1 MTEFLV
7 SKFIKDS
14 ANIESTEV
22 RTRYGMLASVVGIF
36 CNVLLFSVK
45 LAIGLILSSLA
56 VTADAFNN
64 LSDAA
69 SSIISFVGVKMA
81 GKPADAEHPFGHGRI
96 EYIAALIVSFLVI
109 EVGFTFFKSSISKI
123 MHPEEIT
130 FDPVPFIILI
140 LSILVKLWMAFF
152 NNKLGK
158 RIDSKVMLATA
169 ADSLGDVITTS
180 ATVISIVI
188 CHFTSINVDAIA
200 GLIVSGIVI
209 WSGVSIA
216 KDTLEPLIG
225 QRVPSEL
232 YQKITDMVESYEGIV
247 GAHDLIVHNYGPN
260 RSMATIHAEVPND
273 VSIEA
278 SHEIIDRIE
287 RDAKKELNILL
298 VIHMDPVEMRD
309 EEVLEL
315 RDKTSHIVHAL
326 DPELHFHDFRVLK
339 ENEQK
344 NLIFDLVV
352 PDSYTEKDANRV
364 MHQLIALLHEL
375 EKNVDCIITLDRS
388 FEAPKDKIT

>member
-169 ADSLGDVITTS
+169 ADSLSDVITTS

-364 MHQLIALLHEL
+364 MHQLIALLHEM

-388 FEAPKDKIT
+388 FEAPKNNIT

>member
-352 PDSYTEKDANRV
+352 PDSYYFAGAYRPG
-364 MHQLIALLHEL
+364 AG
-375 EKNVDCIITLDRS
+375 
-388 FEAPKDKIT
+388 

>member
-1 MTEFLV
+1 MTDFLV
-7 SKFIKDS
+7 NKFIKDS
-14 ANIESTEV
+14 TNIESTEV
-22 RTRYGMLASVVGIF
+22 RTRYGMFASVVGIF
-36 CNVLLFSVK
+36 CNILLFSVK
-45 LAIGLILSSLA
+45 LTIGLILSSLA

-69 SSIISFVGVKMA
+69 SSIISFIGVKMA

-123 MHPEEIT
+123 LHPEEIS
-130 FDPVPFIILI
+130 FDLVPFVILI

-180 ATVISIVI
+180 ATVLSIII

-200 GLIVSGIVI
+200 GLIVSAIVI
-209 WSGVSIA
+209 WSGISIA

-225 QRVPSEL
+225 ERVPAEL
-232 YQKITDMVESYEGIV
+232 YQKITDIVESYDGIV
-247 GAHDLIVHNYGPN
+247 GTHDLIVHNYGPN

-273 VSIEA
+273 INIDV
-278 SHEIIDRIE
+278 SHEIIDKIE
-287 RDAKKELNILL
+287 RDVKKDLNILL

-309 EEVLEL
+309 EEVLSL
-315 RDKTSHIVHAL
+315 REKTSRIVHAL
-326 DPELHFHDFRVLK
+326 DPELNFHDFRVLK
-339 ENEQK
+339 ENEQR
-344 NLIFDLVV
+344 NLIFDLVI
-352 PDSYTEKDANRV
+352 PDSYSEKDANRV
-364 MHQLIALLHEL
+364 MHQLVSLLHEMD
-375 EKNVDCIITLDRS
+375 ENVECIITLDRS
-388 FEAPKDKIT
+388 FEAPES

>member
-7 SKFIKDS
+7 NKFIKDS

-364 MHQLIALLHEL
+364 MHQLIALLHEM
-375 EKNVDCIITLDRS
+375 EKNVDCIITLERS
-388 FEAPKDKIT
+388 FEAPKNNIT

>member
-1 MTEFLV
+1 MTDFLV
-7 SKFIKDS
+7 NKFIKDS
-14 ANIESTEV
+14 TNIESTEV

-45 LAIGLILSSLA
+45 LTIGLILSSLA

-69 SSIISFVGVKMA
+69 SSIISFIGVKMA

-123 MHPEEIT
+123 LHPEEIS
-130 FDPVPFIILI
+130 FDLVPFVILI
-140 LSILVKLWMAFF
+140 LSILIKLWISFF

-180 ATVISIVI
+180 ATVLSIII

-200 GLIVSGIVI
+200 GLIVSAIVI
-209 WSGVSIA
+209 WSGISIA

-225 QRVPSEL
+225 ERVPAEL
-232 YQKITDMVESYEGIV
+232 YQKITDIVESYDGIV
-247 GAHDLIVHNYGPN
+247 GTHDLIVHNYGPN

-273 VSIEA
+273 INIDV
-278 SHEIIDRIE
+278 SHEIIDKIE
-287 RDAKKELNILL
+287 RDVKKDLNILL

-309 EEVLEL
+309 EEVLSL
-315 RDKTSHIVHAL
+315 REKTSRIVHAL
-326 DPELHFHDFRVLK
+326 DPELNFHDFRVLK
-339 ENEQK
+339 ENEQR
-344 NLIFDLVV
+344 NLIFDLVI
-352 PDSYTEKDANRV
+352 PDSYSEKDANRV
-364 MHQLIALLHEL
+364 MHQLVSLLHEMD
-375 EKNVDCIITLDRS
+375 ENVECIITLDRS
-388 FEAPKDKIT
+388 FEAPES

>member
-1 MTEFLV
+1 MTDFLV
-7 SKFIKDS
+7 NKFVKDNT
-14 ANIESTEV
+14 NIESTEV

-36 CNVLLFSVK
+36 CNILLFSTK
-45 LAIGLILSSLA
+45 LTIGLLLKSLA

-69 SSIISFVGVKMA
+69 SSIISFIGVRMA

-109 EVGFTFFKSSISKI
+109 EVGFTFFKSSVSKI
-123 MHPEEIT
+123 LHPEEIT
-130 FDPVPFIILI
+130 FDLVPFIILI

-180 ATVISIVI
+180 ATVVSIVI

-209 WSGVSIA
+209 WSGISIA

-225 QRVPSEL
+225 QRVPTEL
-232 YQKITDMVESYEGIV
+232 YKKITDIVESYDGIV
-247 GAHDLIVHNYGPN
+247 GTHDLIVHNYGPN
-260 RSMATIHAEVPND
+260 QSMATIHAEVPND
-273 VSIEA
+273 VSIEI
-278 SHEIIDRIE
+278 SHEIIDKIE
-287 RDAKKELNILL
+287 RDVKKNLNILL

-309 EEVLEL
+309 EEVLAL
-315 RDKTSHIVHAL
+315 RDKTSRIVCAL
-326 DPELHFHDFRVLK
+326 DPELSFHDFRVLK
-339 ENEQK
+339 ENEQRH
-344 NLIFDLVV
+344 LIFDLVV

-364 MHQLIALLHEL
+364 MHQLVSLLHEMDN
-375 EKNVDCIITLDRS
+375 NVECIITLDRS
-388 FEAPKDKIT
+388 FEAPED

>member
-7 SKFIKDS
+7 NKFIKDS

-326 DPELHFHDFRVLK
+326 DPELHFHNFRVLK

-364 MHQLIALLHEL
+364 MHQLIALLHEM

-388 FEAPKDKIT
+388 FEAPKNNIT

>member
-7 SKFIKDS
+7 NKFIKDS

-309 EEVLEL
+309 EEVLSL
-315 RDKTSHIVHAL
+315 REKTSRIVHAL
-326 DPELHFHDFRVLK
+326 DPELNFHDFRVLK

-364 MHQLIALLHEL
+364 MHQLIALLHEM

-388 FEAPKDKIT
+388 FEAPKNNIT

>member
-7 SKFIKDS
+7 NKFIKDS

-309 EEVLEL
+309 EEILEL

-364 MHQLIALLHEL
+364 MHQLIALLHEM

-388 FEAPKDKIT
+388 FEAPKNNIT

>member
-1 MTEFLV
+1 MTDFLV
-7 SKFIKDS
+7 NKFVKDNT
-14 ANIESTEV
+14 NIESTEV

-36 CNVLLFSVK
+36 CNILLFSTK
-45 LAIGLILSSLA
+45 LTIGLLLKSLA

-69 SSIISFVGVKMA
+69 SSIISFIGVRMA

-109 EVGFTFFKSSISKI
+109 EVGFTFFKSSVSKI
-123 MHPEEIT
+123 LHPEEIT
-130 FDPVPFIILI
+130 FDLVPFIILI

-180 ATVISIVI
+180 ATVVSIVI

-209 WSGVSIA
+209 WSGISIA

-225 QRVPSEL
+225 QRVPTEL
-232 YQKITDMVESYEGIV
+232 YKKITDIVESYDGIV
-247 GAHDLIVHNYGPN
+247 GTHDLIVHNYGPN
-260 RSMATIHAEVPND
+260 QSMATIHAEVPND
-273 VSIEA
+273 VSIEI
-278 SHEIIDRIE
+278 SHEIIDKIE
-287 RDAKKELNILL
+287 RDVKKNLNILL

-309 EEVLEL
+309 EEVLAL
-315 RDKTSHIVHAL
+315 RNKTSRIVCAL
-326 DPELHFHDFRVLK
+326 DPELSFHDFRVLK
-339 ENEQK
+339 ENEQRH
-344 NLIFDLVV
+344 LIFDLVV

-364 MHQLIALLHEL
+364 MHQLVSLLHEMDN
-375 EKNVDCIITLDRS
+375 NVECIITLDRS
-388 FEAPKDKIT
+388 FEAPED

>member
-7 SKFIKDS
+7 NKFIKDS

-216 KDTLEPLIG
+216 KDTLAPLIG

-364 MHQLIALLHEL
+364 MHQLIALLHEM

-388 FEAPKDKIT
+388 FEAPKNNIT